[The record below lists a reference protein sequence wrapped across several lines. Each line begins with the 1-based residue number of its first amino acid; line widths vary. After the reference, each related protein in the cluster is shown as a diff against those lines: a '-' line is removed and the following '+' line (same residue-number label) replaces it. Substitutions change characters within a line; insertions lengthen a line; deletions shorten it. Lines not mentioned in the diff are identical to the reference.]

1 MRKGFYIII
10 LVCIVAF
17 SSCKKDEYV
26 YPSVLTELVDIK
38 TNSSGKLS
46 YIQSDNGDMY
56 QIMERSGLEGFTPDS
71 TYRAL
76 SIFEP
81 GESSNDVFTAKVYSC
96 QFVISV
102 IPSPADKF
110 DKGVKTD
117 PLDIDR
123 IWSSGNYIN
132 MVLDI
137 MAKDKTHVLNFV
149 DNGITNNADG
159 SKTLDITVYHDQ
171 NGDYEA
177 YTKKAY
183 ASIPLWPYRE
193 VLAEGDRIIVHIN
206 TFKEGNTT
214 REFHY

>member
-10 LVCIVAF
+10 LGCIVTF

-81 GESSNDVFTAKVYSC
+81 GESSNDFFTAKVYSC

-110 DKGVKTD
+110 DKGIKTD

-183 ASIPLWPYRE
+183 ASIPLWPYRRI
-193 VLAEGDRIIVHIN
+193 LAEGDRIIVHIN

>member
-1 MRKGFYIII
+1 M
-10 LVCIVAF
+10 CF

-81 GESSNDVFTAKVYSC
+81 VGNNENGLTAKVYSC

-110 DKGVKTD
+110 DKGIKTD

-159 SKTLDITVYHDQ
+159 SRTLDITVYHDQ

-183 ASIPLWPYRE
+183 ASIPLWPYKGA
-193 VLAEGDRIIVHIN
+193 LAEGDRIIVHIN

>member
-81 GESSNDVFTAKVYSC
+81 GECNNDVFTAKVYSC

-110 DKGVKTD
+110 DKGIKTD

-123 IWSSGNYIN
+123 IWNSGNYIN